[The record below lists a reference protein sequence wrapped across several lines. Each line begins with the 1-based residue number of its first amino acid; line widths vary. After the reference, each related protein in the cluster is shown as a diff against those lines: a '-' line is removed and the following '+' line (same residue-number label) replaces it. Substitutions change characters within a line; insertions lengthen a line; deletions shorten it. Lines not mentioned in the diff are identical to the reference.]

1 MKQKI
6 KNIVDASVMIPLL
19 AIGAI
24 ICVEGVIAFNIP
36 LALLSFSVMV
46 VSAARLIGDVEGNF
60 IKKSIFS
67 VSRNGKITQ
76 DTLRHPLKFLKILG
90 NKNKMDLLIKEEYN
104 MFKQLKRCDSKGN
117 IINYNTLSQ
126 GLTVKLL
133 KDLEKLGYIENL
145 EYAKSRKSSLMLEK
159 LLIGNNSKSKNKK
172 NLYNITFNVTDKQI
186 SDDVLFS
193 LNSSRDKNVYRD
205 NSGLDNK
212 GNQDKINNNSHS
224 DSDSTL
230 SRQKKIDELKRM
242 RENLVGSKKDDTNY
256 KTI

>member
-24 ICVEGVIAFNIP
+24 ICVEGVIVFNIP

-117 IINYNTLSQ
+117 IINYNTLSH
-126 GLTVKLL
+126 L
-133 KDLEKLGYIENL
+133 KI
-145 EYAKSRKSSLMLEK
+145 
-159 LLIGNNSKSKNKK
+159 
-172 NLYNITFNVTDKQI
+172 
-186 SDDVLFS
+186 
-193 LNSSRDKNVYRD
+193 
-205 NSGLDNK
+205 
-212 GNQDKINNNSHS
+212 
-224 DSDSTL
+224 
-230 SRQKKIDELKRM
+230 KKICIILLLM
-242 RENLVGSKKDDTNY
+242 
-256 KTI
+256 

>member
-24 ICVEGVIAFNIP
+24 VCVEGVIAFNIP
-36 LALLSFSVMV
+36 LALISFPVMV
-46 VSAARLIGDVEGNF
+46 ISADRLKGDIEGNF
-60 IKKSIFS
+60 INKSIFS

-90 NKNKMDLLIKEEYN
+90 NKNKKEILIKEEFN

-117 IINYNTLSQ
+117 IINYNTISQ

-145 EYAKSRKSSLMLEK
+145 ECTFCKKSNLFFEK

-172 NLYNITFNVTDKQI
+172 NMYNITFNVTDKQI
-186 SDDVLFS
+186 SDELFLS
-193 LNSSRDKNVYRD
+193 INEQRQVTKDNIDSSYNPSMELQEKMDIKKD
-205 NSGLDNK
+205 E
-212 GNQDKINNNSHS
+212 
-224 DSDSTL
+224 
-230 SRQKKIDELKRM
+230 QKQNTTREDQIEELKKL
-242 RENLVGSKKDDTNY
+242 RESLVDSEKDDTNY
-256 KTI
+256 KTM

>member
-6 KNIVDASVMIPLL
+6 KNIIDALIMIPLL

-46 VSAARLIGDVEGNF
+46 VSAARLKGDVEGNF

-67 VSRNGKITQ
+67 ASRNGKITQ

-133 KDLEKLGYIENL
+133 KDLERLGYIENL
-145 EYAKSRKSSLMLEK
+145 EYIKSKKSNLFFEK

-172 NLYNITFNVTDKQI
+172 NMYNITFNVTDK
-186 SDDVLFS
+186 
-193 LNSSRDKNVYRD
+193 
-205 NSGLDNK
+205 
-212 GNQDKINNNSHS
+212 
-224 DSDSTL
+224 
-230 SRQKKIDELKRM
+230 KIDDELFLSINEQRQVTKDNIDSSYNPSMKLQEKMDIKKDEQKQNTTREDQIEELKKL
-242 RENLVGSKKDDTNY
+242 RESLVDSEKDDTNY
-256 KTI
+256 KTM